1 MVTAPIRGRAFGDIF
16 WLVQDGGVA
25 KIRAKRMFCL
35 GHVLSQAQHACTDLG
50 AACAGVTCERPAS
63 GIAGEEPGG
72 CSVRMGIEGL
82 RRSPFGEVTYLKSLA
97 HANLFLRYRQEAK
110 EAKLAE

>member
-35 GHVLSQAQHACTDLG
+35 GHVLSQ
-50 AACAGVTCERPAS
+50 
-63 GIAGEEPGG
+63 
-72 CSVRMGIEGL
+72 VRKEA
-82 RRSPFGEVTYLKSLA
+82 EA
-97 HANLFLRYRQEAK
+97 HANFSMNIFARRLLE
-110 EAKLAE
+110 L